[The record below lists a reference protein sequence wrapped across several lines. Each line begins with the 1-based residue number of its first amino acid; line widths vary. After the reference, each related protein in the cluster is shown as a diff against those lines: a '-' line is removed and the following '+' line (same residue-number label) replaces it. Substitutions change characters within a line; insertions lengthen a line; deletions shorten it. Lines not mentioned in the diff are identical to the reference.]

1 MTRMTRLVLAFGTFA
16 LISCGSVK
24 PDDKLQKVIT
34 GDIFQGSPSNPADEK
49 KREEQARESERV
61 MPHKEEQKGVGLKME
76 F

>member
-1 MTRMTRLVLAFGTFA
+1 MTFMTRLVLAFGTLT
-16 LISCGSVK
+16 LISCETMK

-49 KREEQARESERV
+49 KREEHARETERV
-61 MPHKEEQKGVGLKME
+61 MPHKEEQKGMGLKME